1 MAVAES
7 PDQVAFDLRRMAA
20 STGEA
25 VLKAT
30 LREGLSLQ
38 RDVKRRAAR
47 SRTLPSVPGLPPR
60 LQTGDYN
67 RSIGMRATRAG
78 GTAVASIGTNA
89 VQGRALEF
97 GGRHTWPHPHF
108 GPSFERSKKRL
119 LAAVDALLAMA
130 ARS

>member
-1 MAVAES
+1 MAVAET
-7 PDQVAFDLRRMAA
+7 PDQVAFDLRRMAS

-25 VLKAT
+25 VLAAT
-30 LREGLSLQ
+30 LREGLSLTA
-38 RDVKRRAAR
+38 DVKRRAAR
-47 SRTLPSVPGLPPR
+47 SRTLPSVAGLPPR

-67 RSIGMRATRAG
+67 RSIGTRAKRAA
-78 GTAVASIGTNA
+78 GTVITSTGTNA

-108 GPSFERSKKRL
+108 GPAFERSKKRL
-119 LAAVDALLAMA
+119 LAAVDLLLAKA